1 MSVSCFS
8 FILGDSAGHRKGNH
22 PCEKIPSN
30 PDAFGRRKSS
40 LRGIFIK
47 SGWTRAEKIIS
58 GRNFHQIRMHLAG
71 ENHPCE
77 KIPSNQDAFGR
88 RKSSLR
94 GNFIKSGWIRAEEII
109 SGRKFH
115 QIRMNSAGENHLWEE
130 FPSNQDASRW
140 KKSSLDE
147 YSAKSGCIWLS
158 QLFRIFIHWIPAA
171 WSCWNPKRM
180 QSEHGWPG
188 TVGARVAWN
197 SGNTLTF

>member
-1 MSVSCFS
+1 MNS
-8 FILGDSAGHRKGNH
+8 GGGNH
-22 PCEKIPSN
+22 LWEEISSN
-30 PDAFGRRKSS
+30 QDASGRRKSS
-40 LRGIFIK
+40 LRENSIK
-47 SGWTRAEKIIS
+47 SG
-58 GRNFHQIRMHLAG
+58 
-71 ENHPCE
+71 C
-77 KIPSNQDAFGR
+77 
-88 RKSSLR
+88 
-94 GNFIKSGWIRAEEII
+94 IRAEEII

-130 FPSNQDASRW
+130 VSSNQDASRR

-180 QSEHGWPG
+180 QSEHGWSG
-188 TVGARVAWN
+188 TVGARAAWN